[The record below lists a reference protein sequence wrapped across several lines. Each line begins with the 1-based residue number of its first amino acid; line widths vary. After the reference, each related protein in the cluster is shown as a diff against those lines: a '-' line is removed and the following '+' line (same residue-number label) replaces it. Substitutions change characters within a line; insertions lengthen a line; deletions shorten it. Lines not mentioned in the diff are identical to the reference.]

1 MIRVGVLVTG
11 GSDPRPTEIAVEVA
25 DRDSPDLTS
34 RLLAALRSEI
44 ERRRVGAP
52 VVVEVDEVEVTLSA
66 VPPPVELPK
75 PDA

>member
-11 GSDPRPTEIAVEVA
+11 GSDLRPTEIAVEVA

-44 ERRRVGAP
+44 ERRRCSVPGASPAVPDDSPETP
-52 VVVEVDEVEVTLSA
+52 VVVE
-66 VPPPVELPK
+66 